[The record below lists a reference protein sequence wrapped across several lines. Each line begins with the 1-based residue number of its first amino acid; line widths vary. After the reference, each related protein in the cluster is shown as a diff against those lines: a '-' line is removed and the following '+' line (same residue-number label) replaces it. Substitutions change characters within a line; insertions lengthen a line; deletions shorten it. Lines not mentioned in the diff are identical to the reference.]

1 LMSAFDQSGHR
12 QSSWVDSR
20 LHRVLRFNFVA
31 ARIPTFD
38 LDQFKII
45 TLNLLLRT
53 DWVPEARCAVRL
65 SN

>member
-1 LMSAFDQSGHR
+1 MSAFDQSGHR

-38 LDQFKII
+38 LDQIQDHHAESII
-45 TLNLLLRT
+45 KDGLAFWKR
-53 DWVPEARCAVRL
+53 DVQ
-65 SN
+65 